1 MNLVLEA
8 CAHGVTSW
16 ACGRTFEKR
25 AVVGT
30 AVHIAD
36 TAEFTLSHTLSVM
49 HDKKGL
55 RQQTETSMRP
65 DSAPSGNGWMSGPIE
80 PSEKPASCAD
90 TIQNQQL
97 ERPGAT
103 VAAAPPHLRQH
114 HDPRPSMRCLSQQPY
129 PLRDDGGRQQKTT
142 PLGSQ
147 LQGAGDGGRAH
158 LGAPHDV
165 QHDALRSHDEHGRS
179 VVVCR

>member
-16 ACGRTFEKR
+16 AYGRTFEKR
-25 AVVGT
+25 AVVGM

-114 HDPRPSMRCLSQQPY
+114 RDPRRSMRCLSRWDLVACLVQEVAGLGLS
-129 PLRDDGGRQQKTT
+129 LRPK
-142 PLGSQ
+142 
-147 LQGAGDGGRAH
+147 LQRFDLESLAT
-158 LGAPHDV
+158 
-165 QHDALRSHDEHGRS
+165 
-179 VVVCR
+179 